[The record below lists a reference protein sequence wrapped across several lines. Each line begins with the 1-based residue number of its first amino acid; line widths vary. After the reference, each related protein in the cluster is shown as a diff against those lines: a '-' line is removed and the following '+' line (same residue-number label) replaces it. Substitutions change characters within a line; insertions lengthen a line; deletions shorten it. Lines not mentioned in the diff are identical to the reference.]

1 MLQHEN
7 EKADKN
13 SAHKGHNSLKKME
26 KFVQE
31 AIFAKGLDEI
41 AGFSGKEP
49 GKIMGISTSELLSK
63 DEEDRMKLKLIV
75 DLIRFKNKEEK

>member
-1 MLQHEN
+1 
-7 EKADKN
+7 
-13 SAHKGHNSLKKME
+13 ME

-31 AIFAKGLDEI
+31 SIFAKGLDEI
-41 AGFSGKEP
+41 ADFSGKEP